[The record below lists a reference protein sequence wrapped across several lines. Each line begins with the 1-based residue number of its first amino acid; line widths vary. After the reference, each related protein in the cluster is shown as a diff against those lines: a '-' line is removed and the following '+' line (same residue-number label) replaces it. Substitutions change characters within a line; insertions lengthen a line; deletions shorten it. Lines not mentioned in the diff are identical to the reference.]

1 MKARRLRRAALAA
14 TIFVT
19 LAGAEAAEPDSCHV
33 VRMSDPGWSDIGAT
47 TAMAGVVLSALGYQQ
62 HVALLGV
69 QVTFYALAHDEI
81 DVFLGNWMPAQKT
94 LVTPFLRAGSIDLL
108 TPNLEDGKFTLA
120 VPTEIAEQG
129 VRNLSDLARFA
140 DRFGRRIYG
149 IDAGSPA
156 NDNILRMLDQ
166 RAFGLGDWSIIESS
180 EQGML
185 SQVQRAQRHDQWIV
199 FLAWEPHP
207 MNLRFHITYLDGGD
221 SYFGPDFGQTTIN
234 TLTRKDFAA
243 ECGNLG
249 RLFRQMRFRS
259 ADEDA
264 VMSDIA
270 DHKIEAPLAAETYL
284 RGRQDLLAAWLDGVT
299 TRDGR
304 DGLAAVQAAL
314 GTPGRR

>member
-1 MKARRLRRAALAA
+1 MRAGWAALAVFLA
-14 TIFVT
+14 FV
-19 LAGAEAAEPDSCHV
+19 GAKAAEPDSCRL

-47 TAMAGVVLSALGYQQ
+47 TAMAGTVLAALGYQQ

-69 QVTFYALAHDEI
+69 QVTFFALAHNEI
-81 DVFLGNWMPAQKT
+81 DVFLGNWMPAQKI
-94 LVTPFLRAGSIDLL
+94 LVTPFLQAGSIDLL

-129 VRNLSDLARFA
+129 VHSLADLARFA
-140 DRFGRRIYG
+140 DRFDRRIFG

-156 NDNILRMLDQ
+156 NDNILRMLD
-166 RAFGLGDWSIIESS
+166 AGAYGLGDWRIVESS

-221 SYFGPDFGQTTIN
+221 RYFGPDFGHTTIN
-234 TLTRKDFAA
+234 TLTRKGFAA

-249 RLFRQMRFRS
+249 RLFRQMKFRA

-264 VMSDIA
+264 VMADIT
-270 DHKIEAPLAAETYL
+270 DHKLDAPRAAETYL
-284 RGRQDLLAAWLDGVT
+284 RGRPDLLATWLDGVT

-314 GTPGRR
+314 ETSGSR